1 MSWLFLHGFTGSPAA
16 VSGLASRLPARASR
30 AAPRWVAATL
40 GGHLYEPASTDF
52 WAEVE
57 RLASVAPDATG
68 VCGYSLGGRLALG
81 LLARFPQRFTRG
93 VVISAHPG
101 LRTEAEREAR
111 REQDDRWGSLLRQ
124 QGIEAFVAAWERQAL
139 WDTQRGLAQEILAAK
154 RRERLMHSARG
165 LAESL
170 RSVGLGCMPDL
181 RSGLAQSTGRIDL
194 LVGSLDPH
202 YRELAHELSTCL
214 PRAQVQVC
222 VAHGAG
228 HDLVLERPAFCASH
242 LAEDAVT

>member
-16 VSGLASRLPARASR
+16 LVSLASRLPARASR

-40 GGHLYEPASTDF
+40 GGHLREPPSRDF
-52 WAEVE
+52 WSEVD
-57 RLASVAPDATG
+57 RLAALAPDATG

-81 LLARFPQRFTRG
+81 LLARFPQRYMRG

-101 LRTEAEREAR
+101 LRTDTEREAR
-111 REQDDRWGSLLRQ
+111 REQDDRWVRLLRHE
-124 QGIEAFVAAWERQAL
+124 GIAAFVAAWERQTL
-139 WDTQRGLAQEILAAK
+139 WDSQRDLPQEMLAAK
-154 RRERLMHSARG
+154 RRERLMHSALG

-202 YRELAHELSTCL
+202 SRELADELSLCL

-222 VAHGAG
+222 VAQGAG

-242 LAEDAVT
+242 LAEDALT